1 MSAPTLPADPPD
13 LRANIKNAARWL
25 LDEAAH
31 GRWGPIETVPPVV
44 PTDARMARG
53 VADLLIALADNR
65 DLWRLVAI
73 EKNDRVETARE
84 VLDRF
89 FAGWMEG
96 EAIRR
101 DILKEWDER
110 FHKRACCANDQHDT
124 VGP

>member
-65 DLWRLVAI
+65 DLWKRLA
-73 EKNDRVETARE
+73 EERGRVVDGFITTTDML
-84 VLDRF
+84 LDQIDGLGATRSP
-89 FAGWMEG
+89 
-96 EAIRR
+96 RR
-101 DILKEWDER
+101 TTQAPWRK
-110 FHKRACCANDQHDT
+110 
-124 VGP
+124 